1 MRTKMKIMKL
11 LLLMSSIK
19 CSTVFGGVGSDL
31 EAFFQKMGSV
41 ANATSGGAHHD
52 QSAGYYSGGGFS
64 VRNRIKNFQPT
75 TLQLPNI
82 KAGCGGIDIFTGGFS
97 FVNSAQLV
105 NAIKSIG
112 SSAVSYGFML
122 AMKTFAPAVQSVL
135 AELQDMANK
144 VNQHGINSCEMAATL
159 VGGAWPKSDVA
170 SSHVCASLGSSDGI
184 FKSWVAAKHEC
195 GAGGKRS
202 KILRNVSGR
211 PEYQSILV
219 EEFNVA
225 WEVIKRNSYLI
236 SDTELAY
243 LCMTISGTI
252 VAYKEGTNRRVIGYP
267 SKVTDDLIKCLFE
280 GGTVFGYSCADSSGK
295 CLKIRDKQF
304 KISSG
309 GFATKVRKMLQD
321 ITKKAI
327 SDEPLTKNEIEFI
340 GKVRLP
346 IYKLVNVLTAYK
358 RAEFYLSDF
367 TDIICVDLIHQ
378 YITDILDVMIEET
391 VHLKNAQVS
400 DAEIDKFLKQL
411 HEAKENI
418 NKRRKVAYA
427 QMNQMLMVIETATI
441 YEKKLESTFE
451 TLQRNDALNRSMR

>member
-1 MRTKMKIMKL
+1 
-11 LLLMSSIK
+11 MSSIK
-19 CSTVFGGVGSDL
+19 CCTAFCGVGSDL
-31 EAFFQKMGSV
+31 EIFFQKIGSV
-41 ANATSGGAHHD
+41 TNATSVGAHHD

-122 AMKTFAPAVQSVL
+122 AMKTFAPSVQSVL
-135 AELQDMANK
+135 TELQDMANK

-170 SSHVCASLGSSDGI
+170 SSHVCASLGSSDGM

-202 KILRNVSGR
+202 EVLRNTSNR
-211 PEYQSILV
+211 PGYQSILV

-252 VAYKEGTNRRVIGYP
+252 VAYKDGDNRRAIGYP
-267 SKVTDDLIKCLFE
+267 SKITNDLIKCLFE
-280 GGTVFGYSCADSSGK
+280 GGTVSGYGCADNSGK
-295 CLKIRDKQF
+295 CLKIQEKQF

-327 SDEPLTKNEIEFI
+327 SDEPLTKNEIDFI
-340 GKVRLP
+340 SKVRLP
-346 IYKLVNVLTAYK
+346 IYKLINVLTSYK
-358 RAEFYLSDF
+358 RAEFDLRDF

-378 YITDILDVMIEET
+378 YISDILDVMIEET

-418 NKRRKVAYA
+418 NKKRKVAYA

-451 TLQRNDALNRSMR
+451 TLQRNDELNHGMR